1 LLEGSGKLI
10 LLDKFIDKF
19 RQEKSKILIFS
30 QFKQMLDI
38 IEEYTKLKGIQ
49 IEKLTGSVKSHDRIM
64 AI

>member
-1 LLEGSGKLI
+1 
-10 LLDKFIDKF
+10 
-19 RQEKSKILIFS
+19 
-30 QFKQMLDI
+30 MLDI